1 MAKNTGPETREVCV
15 CWGGALLPLA
25 SIPFLQ
31 TVHELKA
38 EVQSRFYRQ
47 QILPEP
53 GQL

>member
-1 MAKNTGPETREVCV
+1 MAKNTGPVTREVG
-15 CWGGALLPLA
+15 GGALLPLA
-25 SIPFLQ
+25 STPFLQ
-31 TVHELKA
+31 TIHELKA

>member
-1 MAKNTGPETREVCV
+1 MAKNTGPETREVGA
-15 CWGGALLPLA
+15 GGALLPLA
-25 SIPFLQ
+25 STPFLQ